1 MTPLALL
8 MLFALVIACG
18 ALAMT
23 ARNLRLYRA
32 PRPAGAGAGELV
44 SVCIPARNE
53 ELNIEACVRSV
64 LRSVHP
70 VEVLV
75 YDDESTDET
84 PVILARLAQED
95 ARVRRVP
102 TVPMPEGWSGK
113 QHACD
118 RMGRAASGKWVLF
131 TDADVRFEPGA
142 VAGAVDFARAGDRS
156 LVSTFPRQICG
167 TIGELLQVPMMFFI
181 LFSYLPFGRMRS
193 TTQPSA
199 SAACGQFILA
209 DREAYLKIGGH
220 ATFKDS
226 MHDGVRMPRAFRKM
240 GYRTDLFDGT
250 GLVSVRMY
258 QGFAQSW
265 RGFAK
270 NAYEGL
276 GSVPLLVFLTVM
288 HAVGHASAWVV
299 MPIAF
304 AAGEPLAGTLGL
316 ASIGANVTQRAALC
330 KRFEHPL
337 WLALLHPVAV
347 AIMTAVQ
354 WDSLRIHLRRGR
366 TWRGRS
372 LGQSGSERVVLVDE
386 LDRELGTA
394 EKIEAHRDGGRLHR
408 AFSVFLFDG
417 EGRLLLQRRAAGKY
431 HFGGLWTNTCC
442 SHPRPGELPVDAG
455 RRRLGEEM
463 GIDAEL
469 HAAGTF
475 VYEAHDPSS
484 GLTERELD
492 HVLVGRFDG
501 SPSPNPDEVCDWR
514 WISLNDLDAELRAMP
529 DEFTP
534 WFRPAWEKARP
545 MLDAAGLFSPVPAR

>member
-1 MTPLALL
+1 MTLLALS
-8 MLFALVIACG
+8 MLIAFVIAAG

-23 ARNLRLYRA
+23 VRNLRLYQ
-32 PRPAGAGAGELV
+32 PPQPADSGAQDLV

-53 ELNIEACVRSV
+53 ETNIEACVRSV
-64 LRSVHP
+64 LRSAQP
-70 VEVLV
+70 IEVLV
-75 YDDESTDET
+75 YDDESTDST
-84 PVILARLAQED
+84 PSILASLVEQD
-95 ARVRRVP
+95 SRVRRVA

-118 RMGRAASGKWVLF
+118 RMGRAARGKWVLF

-142 VAGAVDFARAGDRS
+142 ITAAVSFARAGDRS

-167 TIGELLQVPMMFFI
+167 TFGELLQVPMMFFI

-209 DREAYLKIGGH
+209 DHEAYLNIGGH
-220 ATFKDS
+220 AAFKDS

-250 GLVSVRMY
+250 ILVSVRMY
-258 QGFAQSW
+258 HGFAQSW

-276 GSVPLLVFLTVM
+276 GSVPLLLFLTAM
-288 HAVGHASAWVV
+288 HAIGHMAAWILT
-299 MPIAF
+299 PIAF
-304 AAGEPLAGTLGL
+304 AGGDPLAGAFGIL
-316 ASIGANVTQRAALC
+316 AMASNVTQRAALC
-330 KRFEHPL
+330 NRFGHPL
-337 WLALLHPVAV
+337 WLSLLHPVAV

-366 TWRGRS
+366 VWRGRT
-372 LGQSGSERVVLVDE
+372 LGEAGSERVVLVDE
-386 LDRELGTA
+386 HDREVGTA
-394 EKIEAHRDGGRLHR
+394 EKIEAHRSGGRLHR

-417 EGRLLLQRRAAGKY
+417 DGRLLLQRRAAGKY

-463 GIDAEL
+463 GIDAIL
-469 HAAGTF
+469 YSAGTF
-475 VYEAHDPSS
+475 MYEAHDPAS

-501 SPSPNPDEVCDWR
+501 SPDPNPDEVCDWR
-514 WISLNDLDAELRAMP
+514 WISLEELESELRATP
-529 DEFTP
+529 DAFTP
-534 WFRPAWEKARP
+534 WFQPAWEQARP
-545 MLDAAGLFSPVPAR
+545 MLDAAGFFSPASVR